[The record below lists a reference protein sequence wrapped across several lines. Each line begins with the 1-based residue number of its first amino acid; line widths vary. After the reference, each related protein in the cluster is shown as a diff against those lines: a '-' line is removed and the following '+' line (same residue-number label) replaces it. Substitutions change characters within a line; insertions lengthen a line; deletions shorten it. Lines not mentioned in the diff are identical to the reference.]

1 MSPYVLA
8 LLAALAFA
16 LGSALQ
22 QRGTLET
29 EAGEGDPRFLVQILR
44 KRVWLVGAGL
54 QGVGWLFQALALGA
68 GSLVIVQSLIT
79 LSLVFALPIGAWVTD
94 QRVTR
99 RAVAGASATLVGIV
113 VFIAVGQPASG
124 TSAASPGALAVWC
137 GIAAAAI
144 VGLAALAARRRGPVA
159 ATLFATSAGVG
170 YGLQAAATKVFVAQ
184 LGGGLAAILTTLATY
199 VLIVSALVG
208 FALQQSA
215 LKTGFLA
222 PAMAAGSA
230 ATLVTSVLLG
240 VVLFG
245 ETIAGGGGALPVALG
260 ALALAV
266 VGVVVLALPVDSADG
281 QRGELLH
288 RGDPEV
294 GHG

>member
-22 QRGTLET
+22 QRGTLDT
-29 EAGEGDPRFLVQILR
+29 EAGEGDPRFLLQILR
-44 KRVWLVGAGL
+44 KRVWLAGAGL
-54 QGVGWLFQALALGA
+54 QGVGWLLQALALEA

-79 LSLVFALPIGAWVTD
+79 LNLVFALPLGAWLTA
-94 QRVTR
+94 QRVSR
-99 RAVAGASATLVGIV
+99 RAVAGALATLTGIV
-113 VFIAVGQPASG
+113 GFIAVGDPQPG
-124 TSAASPGALAVWC
+124 TITPDAATLAVW
-137 GIAAAAI
+137 GGLAAAAM
-144 VGLAALAARRRGPVA
+144 VVLASLAVRRRGPVA
-159 ATLFATSAGVG
+159 ATLFATSGGIG

-184 LGGGLAAILTTLATY
+184 LGGGLAAILGMLATY

-230 ATLVTSVLLG
+230 TTLVTSVLLG

-245 ETIAGGGGALPVALG
+245 ESIADGGAQLPVALG
-260 ALALAV
+260 ALGLAV
-266 VGVVVLALPVDSADG
+266 VGVVVLAIPEARETKRSASR
-281 QRGELLH
+281 Q
-288 RGDPEV
+288 
-294 GHG
+294 